1 MNALLEIMLSNV
13 LMAGVLAVPATLAG
27 LWGRR
32 PAFTHGL
39 WLLVLLKLVT
49 PPLFQMAVTWP
60 TPPAPLADVQPALT
74 ALAEALPDAPT
85 RAAIENPPTGQVA
98 IPEPPSTELA
108 ASAPRPVPEGPAFS
122 EPQAVVPP
130 PVAVAPVSAEA
141 VDFAWTTWIA
151 GLGLAGSAAWLV
163 LAARR
168 LRRFQRLLRF
178 ACPASGA
185 VQQEA
190 RTLAEAM
197 GVRCPQVLL
206 MPAAI
211 SPMLWVG
218 RSPRLLLPDALVERL
233 RPQQLATVMAHELA
247 HWRRGDH
254 RVRWLEMLVLSLY
267 WWCPLAWWA
276 RRQLQ
281 QAEEECCDAWVVALL
296 PDAARDYALALVD
309 TIDFLSG
316 ASAPLPPVAS
326 GAGHVRLLK
335 RRLTMILR
343 GTTPQS
349 LTRVGLLAVTGLG
362 LFLLPFVPG
371 RAQQPGEK
379 PVADKAT
386 ADFVNEINQQLLA
399 HPETPIQVDPNK
411 LNKIQQ
417 DLHRRHEEL
426 AEQRRQIERQINDLA
441 AALQRLKTQGKVT
454 AKPSSSQ
461 APQAPTPAPAP
472 YPPMGGSAPAGWQP
486 TSGVE
491 QRLEQVERKL
501 DVLLWEIANMRRDMT
516 KGRSPMGPPGGM
528 MPPGMGRPGGGGAP
542 GKAFPAGG
550 APGLPGKPG
559 SSGTSAAP
567 SGGATP
573 PNPNNLTEPPGAE
586 TLANPAINPPPL
598 AGPPA
603 LVQPPNGLLVAPPR
617 KK

>member
-27 LWGRR
+27 FWGRR
-32 PAFTHGL
+32 PALTHGL

-49 PPLFQMAVTWP
+49 PPLFQMPVTWP
-60 TPPAPLADVQPALT
+60 ARPAPLADMQPTLT
-74 ALAEALPDAPT
+74 TLPEALPDAPT

-98 IPEPPSTELA
+98 IPEPPSTDLA

-122 EPQAVVPP
+122 EPQAVASP
-130 PVAVAPVSAEA
+130 PVAVAPVFAEA

-276 RRQLQ
+276 RSQLQ
-281 QAEEECCDAWVVALL
+281 QAEEECCDAWVIAIL
-296 PDAARDYALALVD
+296 PDAAREYALALVD

-316 ASAPLPPVAS
+316 AAAPLPPVAS
-326 GAGHVRLLK
+326 GVGHVRHLK

-349 LTRVGLLAVTGLG
+349 LTRVGLLAVAGLG

-371 RAQQPGEK
+371 RAQQPVEK
-379 PVADKAT
+379 PAADKAT
-386 ADFVNEINQQLLA
+386 ADSIN
-399 HPETPIQVDPNK
+399 V
-411 LNKIQQ
+411 
-417 DLHRRHEEL
+417 LHTRHEQL
-426 AEQRRQIERQINDLA
+426 AEQRRQIEREINDLA
-441 AALQRLKTQGKVT
+441 AALQRLKTQGEKVT
-454 AKPSSSQ
+454 AKPSSPQ
-461 APQAPTPAPAP
+461 LPQASTPAPAP
-472 YPPMGGSAPAGWQP
+472 YPPMGGSGPAGWQP
-486 TSGVE
+486 RSGVE

-528 MPPGMGRPGGGGAP
+528 MPPGMGGPGGGAP
-542 GKAFPAGG
+542 GMGSPGGGGGPGKAFPGGG

-559 SSGTSAAP
+559 TPAAKP
-567 SGGATP
+567 NDALPPNNNIPAPPPGGATP
-573 PNPNNLTEPPGAE
+573 PNPAINSEPPQAGQPE
-586 TLANPAINPPPL
+586 TVPPPID
-598 AGPPA
+598 
-603 LVQPPNGLLVAPPR
+603 LLVAPPS